1 MPVPDWSGWNGWLS
15 CLVFA
20 VPGVSHRVHNALLGS
35 EIESRP
41 LWKPMHRQPAFAEC
55 RARVDG
61 TSDHIFDLGLCL
73 PSGSTL
79 TDDQV
84 VEVADLVR
92 SKIRTRARV

>member
-1 MPVPDWSGWNGWLS
+1 M
-15 CLVFA
+15 FA

-41 LWKPMHRQPAFAEC
+41 LWKPMHRQPAFAEF
-55 RARVDG
+55 RSRVDG

-84 VEVADLVR
+84 MEVAELVR
-92 SKIRTRARV
+92 SKIRNRARV